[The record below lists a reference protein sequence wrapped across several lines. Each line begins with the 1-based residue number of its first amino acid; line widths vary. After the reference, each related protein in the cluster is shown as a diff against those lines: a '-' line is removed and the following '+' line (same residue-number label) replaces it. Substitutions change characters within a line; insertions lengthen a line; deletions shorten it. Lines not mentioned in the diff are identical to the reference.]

1 MLTILSS
8 IAVLGVAVAL
18 IAVRILFV
26 RDGEFRGTCATNN
39 PYLRKKTGECWAC
52 GGKGEED
59 CEYRDAR
66 FSPVAGV
73 QAVRDCEKEDATP
86 RAVSAS
92 WRK

>member
-59 CEYRDAR
+59 CEYRDAS

-73 QAVRDCEKEDATP
+73 QAVRDCEKEKEEAPTL
-86 RAVSAS
+86 SES